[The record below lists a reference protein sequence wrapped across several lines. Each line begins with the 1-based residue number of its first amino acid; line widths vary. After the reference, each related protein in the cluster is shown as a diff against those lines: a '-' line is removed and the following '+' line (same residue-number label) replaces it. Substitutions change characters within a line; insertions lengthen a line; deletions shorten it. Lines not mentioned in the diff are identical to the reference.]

1 MKFDA
6 LLVWVLLTC
15 CSMPEMAD
23 AETIFFVVSETALD
37 TVRGDSYVLGLED
50 ASDIEHARN
59 LIAKG
64 PSGGR
69 AIIVADI
76 APGSDGIN
84 RDVLAP
90 GAPQWSWHV
99 VDFESFADATIEI
112 LDGSP
117 TIVEED
123 VGSWMQNTGGVIGFW
138 RYTVT
143 AELKEQPPFLINPG
157 LNDAWFNP
165 ETDGQGFFISVFP
178 DIGLMFLAWFTYE
191 VERPDESIPAQLGEA
206 GHRWLTAQG
215 AYAGNQAVLDIYIA
229 RGGVFNTSPPEPVLN
244 MDGTITIEFSNCNA
258 GTVTYDI
265 PSIGRQGVIPIERIA
280 LDNVSL
286 CESFAAGP
294 IEIP

>member
-6 LLVWVLLTC
+6 ILVWILLTFF
-15 CSMPEMAD
+15 SMPQMVD

-64 PSGGR
+64 PSVGR

-99 VDFESFADATIEI
+99 VDFGSFADATIEI

-123 VGSWMQNTGGVIGFW
+123 VDSWMQNTGGVIGFW

-165 ETDGQGFFISVFP
+165 ATDGQGFFISVFP
-178 DIGLMFLAWFTYE
+178 DIGQMFLAWFTYE
-191 VERPDESIPAQLGEA
+191 VERPDEYIPAQLGEA

-229 RGGVFNTSPPEPVLN
+229 RGGVFDTSPPEPVLN

-280 LDNVSL
+280 LDNVPL
-286 CESFAAGP
+286 CESLAAGP

>member
-6 LLVWVLLTC
+6 LLVGIFLTF
-15 CSMPEMAD
+15 CSMPQMAV
-23 AETIFFVVSETALD
+23 AETIFFVVSESPLD
-37 TVRGDSYVLGLED
+37 TVRGDSYVLALED
-50 ASDIEHARN
+50 ATNIEHARN

-64 PSGGR
+64 PSVGR
-69 AIIVADI
+69 AIIVAEI

-99 VDFESFADATIEI
+99 VNFQGFADATIEI

-117 TIVEED
+117 TIVEDD
-123 VGSWMQNTGGVIGFW
+123 VDSWMQNTGGIIGFW

-143 AELKEQPPFLINPG
+143 AELKERPPFLINSG

-165 ETDGQGFFISVFP
+165 ATTGQGFFISVFP
-178 DIGLMFLAWFTYE
+178 DIGQMFLAWFTYE

-215 AYAGNQAVLDIYIA
+215 AYAGNQAVLDIHIA
-229 RGGVFNTSPPEPVLN
+229 RGGIFDASLPEPVQN
-244 MDGTITIEFSNCNA
+244 TDGTITIEFSHCNA

-265 PSIGRQGVIPIERIA
+265 PSIGRQGVVPIERIA
-280 LDNVSL
+280 LDNVPL
-286 CESFAAGP
+286 CESLATGT